1 MCDITS
7 LRTGMSSYKQK
18 QIQLVCRPTTIP
30 HNALRRKDFAIWAA
44 LSGYGHVPKWIA
56 STIKCT
62 SAIK

>member
-1 MCDITS
+1 
-7 LRTGMSSYKQK
+7 MSSYKQK

-44 LSGYGHVPKWIA
+44 LSVYGHVPKWIA